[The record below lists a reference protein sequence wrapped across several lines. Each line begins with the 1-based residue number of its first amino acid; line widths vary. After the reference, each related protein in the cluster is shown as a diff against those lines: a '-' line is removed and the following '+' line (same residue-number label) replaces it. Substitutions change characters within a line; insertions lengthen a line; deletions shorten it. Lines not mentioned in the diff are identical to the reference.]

1 MHTLEGKCNAQ
12 WRNANEFN
20 AHTAHWRNAMHT
32 LGGNTMHTGEM
43 NCTVEKCNAMH
54 SGERRNA
61 MQCTVGKCKAM
72 HIAHWGGKCNAPLAF
87 VGPTTALSGR
97 NANALGGSTLFIVE
111 VP

>member
-20 AHTAHWRNAMHT
+20 AHTGGKYNAMHT
-32 LGGNTMHTGEM
+32 
-43 NCTVEKCNAMH
+43 
-54 SGERRNA
+54 GERRNA

-72 HIAHWGGKCNAPLAF
+72 HIAHWGEKRNAPLAF

-97 NANALGGSTLFIVE
+97 NADAWGGATLFIAKV
-111 VP
+111 VSCA